1 MYGMRYGL
9 RIQQRWCGVPD
20 YGRNGVATDDVV
32 WYSLEAASFID
43 YSSDN
48 VLAPI
53 SGAVR
58 RWNRES
64 RSQFEDPITLMV
76 ADCKK
81 IGMLL

>member
-1 MYGMRYGL
+1 M
-9 RIQQRWCGVPD
+9 
-20 YGRNGVATDDVV
+20 ATDDVV
-32 WYSLEAASFID
+32 WQALEAASFID

-58 RWNRES
+58 RWSRES
-64 RSQFEDPITLMV
+64 RSQFEDPIALMV

-81 IGMLL
+81 MGILF